1 MVISLPIS
9 KNYVWPVLVV
19 FEIKATWEF
28 HRVSYNIALAL
39 DRAVI
44 MTMKSSSGH
53 IFWILLRCVICWHLK
68 VPIVTFISAH
78 WQTFHCMFSGHVNLP
93 VLDEKLSHHYVNP
106 RTLFNPTL
114 QHATLHVFTWYQTFC
129 FPFFSIQ
136 KYNSNTAFSEC
147 FHAFLSVS
155 ACYHARNPRTFF
167 NPHPSQ
173 ASTYHQAS
181 TYMSHQAFLHY
192 RFSPDFRFFVFLF
205 SACKSMRQHSGLY
218 PSAYLYQRPWKVIIN
233 AWIKN
238 KIKWVGAWWEGVTI
252 CLWGNTVTSLT

>member
-114 QHATLHVFTWYQTFC
+114 QRMQH
-129 FPFFSIQ
+129 
-136 KYNSNTAFSEC
+136 
-147 FHAFLSVS
+147 
-155 ACYHARNPRTFF
+155 
-167 NPHPSQ
+167 
-173 ASTYHQAS
+173 
-181 TYMSHQAFLHY
+181 YM
-192 RFSPDFRFFVFLF
+192 FSPDFRLFVFIFSPCKSITPHSQNVFMLFSQSVLVIMPGTPEPSSIPTPVRPQHIIRLLHTCLIRHFYITCFHLISDFLF
-205 SACKSMRQHSGLY
+205 SFSLHAKVWDSIQAYIPVLIYIKDRGRLLSMPGS
-218 PSAYLYQRPWKVIIN
+218 
-233 AWIKN
+233 
-238 KIKWVGAWWEGVTI
+238 KIKLSG
-252 CLWGNTVTSLT
+252 